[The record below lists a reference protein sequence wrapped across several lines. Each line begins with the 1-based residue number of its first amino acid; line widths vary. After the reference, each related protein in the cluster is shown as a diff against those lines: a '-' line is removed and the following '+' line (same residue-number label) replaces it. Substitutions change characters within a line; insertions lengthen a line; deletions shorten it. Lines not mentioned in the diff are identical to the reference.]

1 MCCCRF
7 RRKTSVK
14 KIVKDCAVSAVIILM
29 RVNAIAIKSR
39 LTQGSRFLNN
49 LWIDICYCKEVFV
62 MAVPKRKTSHARKSS
77 RRSTVWKL
85 NAPTLVICPNC
96 GEYKAA
102 HRACGNCG
110 MYNGRQVIVKANEN

>member
-1 MCCCRF
+1 
-7 RRKTSVK
+7 
-14 KIVKDCAVSAVIILM
+14 
-29 RVNAIAIKSR
+29 
-39 LTQGSRFLNN
+39 
-49 LWIDICYCKEVFV
+49 

-102 HRACGNCG
+102 HRAYGTNIMG
-110 MYNGRQVIVKANEN
+110 GRILYALLFCSDTLNFS

>member
-1 MCCCRF
+1 
-7 RRKTSVK
+7 
-14 KIVKDCAVSAVIILM
+14 
-29 RVNAIAIKSR
+29 
-39 LTQGSRFLNN
+39 
-49 LWIDICYCKEVFV
+49 

-110 MYNGRQVIVKANEN
+110 MYNGRQVIVNIMGGRILYALLFCSDTLNFS

>member
-1 MCCCRF
+1 
-7 RRKTSVK
+7 
-14 KIVKDCAVSAVIILM
+14 
-29 RVNAIAIKSR
+29 
-39 LTQGSRFLNN
+39 
-49 LWIDICYCKEVFV
+49 

-85 NAPTLVICPNC
+85 SAPTLVICPNC
-96 GEYKAA
+96 GESKAA

>member
-1 MCCCRF
+1 
-7 RRKTSVK
+7 
-14 KIVKDCAVSAVIILM
+14 
-29 RVNAIAIKSR
+29 
-39 LTQGSRFLNN
+39 
-49 LWIDICYCKEVFV
+49 

-77 RRSTVWKL
+77 RRSTVWKI

-96 GEYKAA
+96 GEYKVA